1 MTKQDV
7 DNDVDN
13 DDYDDY
19 DDDNYQVSCG
29 FQDAGQPAGP
39 SGVCLV
45 QGISSIITTTIIII
59 HTKNQPYVNLTKN
72 HHYHFHRQPPISNC
86 QHFPSKKNPQ
96 FLFSPVMVMVGKN
109 KKLILTCHGC
119 YKKISSPV
127 MVMVG

>member
-1 MTKQDV
+1 MAATSVLMSMIIMMTIIRILMTKSDV

-45 QGISSIITTTIIII
+45 QGISSIIITTIIII
-59 HTKNQPYVNLTKN
+59 HTKINLT
-72 HHYHFHRQPPISNC
+72 
-86 QHFPSKKNPQ
+86 
-96 FLFSPVMVMVGKN
+96 
-109 KKLILTCHGC
+109 
-119 YKKISSPV
+119 
-127 MVMVG
+127 